1 MLSLPKNASEK
12 RRSVMDQKI
21 IELYDDFTH
30 RHFDR
35 RLFLERLTQL
45 VGSSAVAMTLMTALR
60 SNYARAA
67 TIPVDDPRLTTQ
79 RVTMPG
85 AAGEVKGYLARP
97 KGDAKLPGIVV
108 IHQNRGLNPHIE
120 DVTRRVAL
128 ENYVAIGVDCM
139 SVLGGT
145 PADEDQAM
153 KDFAKLTPEAATGE
167 LVQSVAYLK
176 SRSDVTGKIGTIGFC
191 WGGGMVNRLA
201 EAAGPDLAAGVAFYG
216 TAPPLDQVAK
226 IKAAMILNYAGLDDR
241 VNATRP
247 GYEDALKAAHV
258 DYTIYVYPNVN
269 HAFFDD
275 TTERYN
281 ADAAKLAWER
291 AKAFFAQH
299 LKA

>member
-1 MLSLPKNASEK
+1 
-12 RRSVMDQKI
+12 MDQKI

-30 RHFDR
+30 RHLDR
-35 RLFLERLTQL
+35 RLFIEQVTKL
-45 VGSSAVAMTLMTALR
+45 VGSSALAMTIMTALR
-60 SNYARAA
+60 SDYARAA
-67 TIPVDDPRLTTQ
+67 TIPVDDARLTTQ
-79 RVTMPG
+79 SVSMPG
-85 AAGEVKGYLARP
+85 GSGAVKGYLARP

-128 ENYVAIGVDCM
+128 EGYVAVGVDCM

-145 PADEDQAM
+145 PEDEDQAM
-153 KDFAKLTPEAATGE
+153 KDFTKLKADAATAE
-167 LVQSVAYLK
+167 LVQAVAFLK
-176 SRSDVTGKIGTIGFC
+176 SRPDVSGKIGTIGFC

-201 EAAGPDLAAGVAFYG
+201 EAAGPDLNAGVAFYG
-216 TAPPLDQVAK
+216 TAPPLDQVSK
-226 IKAAMILNYAGLDDR
+226 IKAAMLLNYAGLDER
-241 VNATRP
+241 VNGTKP

-258 DYTIYVYPNVN
+258 DYTAYVYPNVN

-275 TTERYN
+275 TTDRYN
-281 ADAAKLAWER
+281 ADAAKLAWDR

>member
-1 MLSLPKNASEK
+1 
-12 RRSVMDQKI
+12 MDQRI

-30 RHFDR
+30 RHLDR
-35 RLFLERLTQL
+35 RLFIEQVTKL
-45 VGSSAVAMTLMTALR
+45 VGSSALAMTMMAALR

-79 RVTMPG
+79 SVSMPG
-85 AAGEVKGYLARP
+85 GNGAVKAYLARP

-128 ENYVAIGVDCM
+128 EGYVAVGVDCL

-145 PADEDQAM
+145 PKDEDQAM
-153 KDFAKLTPEAATGE
+153 KDFTKLTADQATGE
-167 LVQSVAYLK
+167 LVQAVAYLK
-176 SRSDVTGKIGTIGFC
+176 SRPDANGRIGTIGFC

-216 TAPPLDQVAK
+216 VAPPLDQVSK
-226 IKAAMILNYAGLDDR
+226 IKAVLLLNYAGLDDR
-241 VNATRP
+241 VNATKP
-247 GYEDALKAAHV
+247 GYEAALKAAHV
-258 DYTIYVYPNVN
+258 DYTAYVYPNVN

-281 ADAAKLAWER
+281 ADAAKLAWDR
-291 AKAFFAQH
+291 AKSFFAQH